1 MKNIQILTPIS
12 IVIAGA
18 LIAFSIYSGFNGILV
33 GEMPQAPQNIGQ
45 AQPQQPTTVGTN
57 IKKPNELDHI
67 RGNKNA
73 KVTIVEYSDLEC
85 PFCKKYHETLK
96 SVTAQ
101 YGKDVAWVYR
111 HFPLTSIHKRA
122 MPFAVATECAAK
134 LNGNQA
140 FWDMTDAIFSK
151 NPVDVNVKIIAAKLK
166 INEDDFDK
174 CLSDSSMEKL
184 VDTSAKEAIAV
195 GVKSTPTSFIV
206 TAKGVYPLVG
216 AVDEATLKANIDK
229 YLNE

>member
-1 MKNIQILTPIS
+1 MKNTQILTPIS

-18 LIAFSIYSGFNGILV
+18 LIALSIYSGFNGIMV
-33 GEMPQAPQNIGQ
+33 GEVPPTQAVGQ
-45 AQPQQPTTVGTN
+45 AKAPAPSPALTTN
-57 IKKPNELDHI
+57 IRKVGETDHI
-67 RGNKNA
+67 RGNRDA

-85 PFCKKYHETLK
+85 PFCKKFHETVK
-96 SVTAQ
+96 TVTGQ

-122 MPFAVATECAAK
+122 LPFAVATECANK
-134 LNGNQA
+134 LNGNKA
-140 FWDMTDAIFSK
+140 FWDMTDAIFAS
-151 NPVDVNVKIIAAKLK
+151 NPADVNVKTIASKLG

-174 CLSDSSMEKL
+174 CLSESSMEKL
-184 VDTSAKEAIAV
+184 VDTSAKEALSV

-206 TAKGVYPLVG
+206 TSKGTYPLVG
-216 AVDEATLKANIDK
+216 AVDEATLKATIDK